1 MSEQSIYREVRE
13 FIAAQIQDGKV
24 ILVGEL
30 ALQILISKPSIEGQD
45 KEFYQSAAMAYVK
58 TVVKRCVGKFDTTP
72 VSDPQLVLDG
82 FEHLQVAYSIERD
95 GQQCLVPVNQLSL
108 QEIEARASEYEQM
121 AVGCRKHAK
130 ELRQY
135 GSTLLSVAA

>member
-45 KEFYQSAAMAYVK
+45 KEFYQIAAMAYVK
-58 TVVKRCVGKFDTTP
+58 TVVKRCVGKFDAAP

-82 FEHLQVAYSIERD
+82 FEHLQVAYSVERD
-95 GQQCLVPVNQLSL
+95 GQICLVPVDQLTPR
-108 QEIEARASEYEQM
+108 EIEARAAEYEQM
-121 AVGCRKHAK
+121 AASCRKHAK
-130 ELRQY
+130 ELREY
-135 GSTLLSVAA
+135 ARNSLSVAA